1 MKVDIIDEIS
11 RHVELDR
18 EALLQQGVEAFL
30 KDRKRRLMLDRQE
43 ILSRYRVTDSTQL
56 EGKIR
61 SGELDE
67 HPTWEDLITL
77 ENLEGAIAK
86 LDGYLRDLHQAA

>member
-1 MKVDIIDEIS
+1 MDVIDEIS
-11 RHVELDR
+11 RYVQLDR

-30 KDRKRRLMLDRQE
+30 KDRKRRLMLDRHE
-43 ILSRYRVTDSTQL
+43 ILSRYRVPDATQL

-67 HPTWEDLITL
+67 HPAWEDLITL
-77 ENLEGAIAK
+77 ENMERAIAT
-86 LDGYLRDLHQAA
+86 LDGYLTNLRQPA